1 MERVDTN
8 LGCSER
14 MERFRE
20 RPIREEQPNDRGTNQ
35 QRTTGGLALQECS
48 KSLLGCHRHIL
59 SRARCFA

>member
-1 MERVDTN
+1 MERVNTN

-35 QRTTGGLALQECS
+35 QRTTSGLALQKCS
-48 KSLLGCHRHIL
+48 KSLLRPHRRIV
-59 SRARCFA
+59 SRARYLA